1 VQPTQQD
8 AAERTAFRSR
18 QVADAAHRAPPDADV
33 VAQLSDRRRLA
44 IDQPQPAA
52 ETEAQLALAP
62 VWVQAQE

>member
-33 VAQLSDRRRLA
+33 VVQLSDRRRLA
-44 IDQPQPAA
+44 IDQLQVAA
-52 ETEAQLALAP
+52 EREAQLGLAP
-62 VWVQAQE
+62 VSVQAQE